1 MATRAKENQFDERER
16 EEQRLEYQEEL
27 NERAQRLAEL
37 RKERIEPLMK
47 KKRVKRSG
55 GTRKRKCTSKKT
67 DTDGEKSARL
77 QKPNTSRSKIV
88 KSARLQKPNTS
99 RPKIVKNS
107 SSGQYYRLS
116 GQEPRFQEHPETF
129 KVLPSAE
136 KGLHRMPTKSSGYWG
151 NKSKEQQVSEE
162 TLPIEPAST
171 SKTQEQR

>member
-47 KKRVKRSG
+47 KKRVKRTG

-88 KSARLQKPNTS
+88 K
-99 RPKIVKNS
+99 NS

-116 GQEPRFQEHPETF
+116 GQEPRFHERPETF

-136 KGLHRMPTKSSGYWG
+136 KGLHRMPTKSSGYWR